1 MLRLLFSSKP
11 KRVQHQLDAGE
22 LCMALPLAPLRAA
35 GEQDKYFLATV
46 VDYGKKKV
54 VFFDDGSEMKIAVD
68 AIAVA
73 SAADRD
79 AAKFIYAAALD
90 ECKQLAAKDSE
101 DIVAEAIEKVRA
113 QMGGTL
119 GGDGMISYTHSAGIE
134 AKEGQLLLEAL
145 LANLGALAKQAPA
158 LRWMRSHWQEV
169 CEQHD
174 ADKSGT
180 ISESEASG
188 LWAQMTMTI
197 SSVIA
202 SKLDV
207 LGTPPRLYRGD
218 LCLATPEVASS
229 AACSSAARSSAA
241 SRPAAAP
248 ELATY
253 VDSTHVIFFDDS
265 SDKVVGASSIQPAT
279 AAPKEQAILRYT
291 MAVSQIKAIARKPS
305 KAVVKDAID
314 KVRQQMGGT
323 LGKDSAINYTQ
334 DAGEEAKEG
343 QLLCAALLAHLGALE
358 KQSRAAAAIAAN
370 WQVAC
375 FQADE
380 DQSGT
385 ISVREA
391 VAIWDRLLI
400 EVTRSV
406 TAKLDKL
413 GVYPVPLLLERG
425 DFCMVRPVAAEA
437 SSANPSKL
445 YLATY
450 VDPTHAVYFD
460 DGSEVVH
467 EVANVGP
474 ATEAD
479 KDVAIVKYTTAL
491 DQCTRL
497 AGYDEE
503 DIVSEAIEEVKSQ
516 LGAKGLG
523 PKGKI
528 DYMESAGEEAKEGRL
543 LVEALL
549 SNVGALWDESRS
561 LRYMMDHWRDVCNEV
576 DTDKSGTISEE
587 EAAEIWDKVLTAFR
601 QTVLKKLQQ
610 LGVVEKAIAK
620 ISTVA
625 TPPAQRL

>member
-314 KVRQQMGGT
+314 KVPSPRISPDAPPLPFHATFAELRRPSAPMSSRCASRWAGRWARTRRSTTRRTPARRQRRGRRVISHISPCLPMPPHT
-323 LGKDSAINYTQ
+323 SPSSTAFADLRRAPLPRPSCSAPRCSRTS
-334 DAGEEAKEG
+334 APSR
-343 QLLCAALLAHLGALE
+343 
-358 KQSRAAAAIAAN
+358 SRAAPPPPSPPTGRWLASRRTKTRAARSRCARR
-370 WQVAC
+370 WP
-375 FQADE
+375 
-380 DQSGT
+380 SGT
-385 ISVREA
+385 
-391 VAIWDRLLI
+391 
-400 EVTRSV
+400 
-406 TAKLDKL
+406 
-413 GVYPVPLLLERG
+413 G
-425 DFCMVRPVAAEA
+425 C
-437 SSANPSKL
+437 
-445 YLATY
+445 
-450 VDPTHAVYFD
+450 
-460 DGSEVVH
+460 
-467 EVANVGP
+467 
-474 ATEAD
+474 
-479 KDVAIVKYTTAL
+479 
-491 DQCTRL
+491 
-497 AGYDEE
+497 
-503 DIVSEAIEEVKSQ
+503 
-516 LGAKGLG
+516 
-523 PKGKI
+523 
-528 DYMESAGEEAKEGRL
+528 
-543 LVEALL
+543 L
-549 SNVGALWDESRS
+549 SR
-561 LRYMMDHWRDVCNEV
+561 
-576 DTDKSGTISEE
+576 
-587 EAAEIWDKVLTAFR
+587 
-601 QTVLKKLQQ
+601 
-610 LGVVEKAIAK
+610 
-620 ISTVA
+620 
-625 TPPAQRL
+625 